1 MANLSV
7 LQHSSE
13 LEHVRPVKPSCT
25 AQVRISVWDSQTV
38 TESHTITS
46 WFGLEGTF
54 EDYLLYAKMLYMHYK
69 QRKSLHNH
77 FESHL
82 QKCLSDLGIVVMWGI
97 LTTFED
103 L

>member
-38 TESHTITS
+38 TESRIITS

-54 EDYLLYAKMLYMHYK
+54 EDYLV
-69 QRKSLHNH
+69 QPPPTVTSV
-77 FESHL
+77 L
-82 QKCLSDLGIVVMWGI
+82 QVDNRFYTQLNITVI
-97 LTTFED
+97 
-103 L
+103 